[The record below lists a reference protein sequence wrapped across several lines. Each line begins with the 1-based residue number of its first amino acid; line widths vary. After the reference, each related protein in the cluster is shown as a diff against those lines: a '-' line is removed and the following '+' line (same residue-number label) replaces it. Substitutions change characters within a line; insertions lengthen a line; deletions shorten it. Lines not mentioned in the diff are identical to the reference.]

1 MVYRKIELTPVDGRK
16 SFYGKAY
23 AVTMGNTTTLFSY
36 DTKIAT
42 YNHASGTLEKTN
54 YWNYSRT
61 TARHQKAFLSYLG
74 I

>member
-1 MVYRKIELTPVDGRK
+1 MVYKKIELTPVDGRK

-42 YNHASGTLEKTN
+42 FDHRSGELEKTS

-61 TARHQKAFLSYLG
+61 TKRHQNSFLSYLG
-74 I
+74 L

>member
-1 MVYRKIELTPVDGRK
+1 MVYKKITLTPVDGRK

-36 DTKIAT
+36 DTKIAAYDHKT
-42 YNHASGTLEKTN
+42 GTLEKTSF
-54 YWNYSRT
+54 WNYSRT
-61 TARHQKAFLSYLG
+61 TARHQKAFLAYLG